1 MAAFQLIL
9 SNVLLLTALAIPGLI
24 LGKTGRI
31 ETGAGK
37 TMGNLLTDV
46 AMPFL
51 VLSNLLALNLSSL
64 QPVAVTVSLLFP
76 FLVAFVLFAITLF
89 VFPKRK
95 TNFSVSRFCS
105 IFPNC
110 GFMGIPLANLMF
122 PSRPEIAVYVSLF
135 NISSTFLLLTF
146 GVRVLSEGSERVAV
160 KRVLLRPITVAVV
173 VGFLL
178 LALRA
183 NIPYLSDYCSLLAQL
198 TTPLS
203 MIVLGYE
210 LSKMPWRRLVCT
222 PCAYLSSALKLVA
235 APLVT
240 LIVLFS
246 VRLIWKDAVSSDVVI
261 ALFLATAVPT
271 AASAPAMAKQ
281 YGLDGEHAAILT
293 LGNSLLSIVTL
304 PLLYLLF
311 DCIFH
316 F

>member
-1 MAAFQLIL
+1 MIL
-9 SNVLLLTALAIPGLI
+9 SNVLLLMALVIPGVI
-24 LGKTGRI
+24 LGKSGRI
-31 ETGAGK
+31 EEHAGK

-64 QPVAVTVSLLFP
+64 RPIAVIGSLLFP
-76 FLVAFVLFAITLF
+76 IITVFALFAITVLL
-89 VFPKRK
+89 FPKQK
-95 TNFSVSRFCS
+95 KNFSVSRFCS

-110 GFMGIPLANLMF
+110 GFMGLPLANLMF
-122 PSRPEIAVYVSLF
+122 PTRPEIAVYISLF

-146 GVRVLSEGSERVAV
+146 GVRILSEGSEKLSL
-160 KRVLLRPITVAVV
+160 KRIFLRPITVAVV
-173 VGFLL
+173 LGFLL

-183 NIPYLSDYCSLLAQL
+183 NIPYLSDYCTLLAQL

-210 LSKMPWRRLVCT
+210 LSKMPWRRLICT
-222 PCAYLSSALKLVA
+222 PCAYLSSAVKLVA
-235 APLVT
+235 SPLIT
-240 LIVLFS
+240 LVVLLLA
-246 VRLIWKDAVSSDVVI
+246 RLIWKEAVSSDVVV

-281 YGLDGEHAAILT
+281 YGLDGEHGAILT

-304 PLLYLLF
+304 PFLYLLF
-311 DCIFH
+311 DWIFH